1 MPKQEGIVG
10 LLLNNTN
17 KKTLSP
23 FLHHII
29 TIFPKLGGAGINKI
43 KIKNI
48 LLGDKK
54 KILLLILAAV
64 PFLLIGT
71 FSLMKLPVVSSAMD
85 GPGFCGRCHVMQPY
99 IDTYLA
105 SSHRDAAT
113 CGSCHVPHDVLRGG
127 AYKSYTGTKDLLAVL
142 TGRDEHIRISN
153 LGKDVVQ
160 ENCLRCHNTLM
171 REIGDTRDNKGSY
184 CFDCHRHVPHM
195 K

>member
-1 MPKQEGIVG
+1 MIPKKDLDFPKMGGADIK
-10 LLLNNTN
+10 N
-17 KKTLSP
+17 KKS
-23 FLHHII
+23 
-29 TIFPKLGGAGINKI
+29 
-43 KIKNI
+43 I
-48 LLGDKK
+48 LLWDKK
-54 KILLLILAAV
+54 KILLLLLLAV
-64 PFLLIGT
+64 PLLIIGT

-99 IDTYLA
+99 VETYLA

-127 AYKSYTGTKDLLAVL
+127 AYKAYTGTKDLLAVL

-171 REIGDTRDNKGSY
+171 REIGDTRENGGSY
-184 CFDCHRHVPHM
+184 CFDCHRGVPHM